1 MKIRMD
7 KVIRT
12 AVLIAVSVVTIIPI
26 LYTISA
32 SFKTNTEIIL
42 GGARLLPE
50 EFTWENYGK
59 AWSMARFDR
68 YTWNSVRM
76 SLVTTAGAVLF
87 TSMSAYVFN
96 RGRFPGR
103 NLLYW
108 LLLSTMFV
116 SAGVI
121 TLFPIL
127 QLMSSIKL
135 NNLFGVSL
143 VQIFTAGAANLF
155 LTIGYL
161 KTINTEIDE
170 AAIIDGCS
178 FVRVYWNIILPLLK
192 PILATVA
199 LLAFR
204 RSWNDYLLPMVMTF
218 GKSANYPLVVGVVQL
233 KSSGGEMASQYNL
246 MMAGTMFS
254 ILPIILIYMS
264 MNRYFISGMTAGA
277 LKG

>member
-96 RGRFPGR
+96 RGRFPGGIFYTAAAVYHVCFR
-103 NLLYW
+103 RRDHA
-108 LLLSTMFV
+108 V
-116 SAGVI
+116 SDPA
-121 TLFPIL
+121 
-127 QLMSSIKL
+127 
-135 NNLFGVSL
+135 
-143 VQIFTAGAANLF
+143 
-155 LTIGYL
+155 
-161 KTINTEIDE
+161 IDE
-170 AAIIDGCS
+170 LHQAKQPVWRFSCADFYG
-178 FVRVYWNIILPLLK
+178 R
-192 PILATVA
+192 
-199 LLAFR
+199 
-204 RSWNDYLLPMVMTF
+204 
-218 GKSANYPLVVGVVQL
+218 
-233 KSSGGEMASQYNL
+233 GGELVFDDRIPENHQYGN
-246 MMAGTMFS
+246 
-254 ILPIILIYMS
+254 
-264 MNRYFISGMTAGA
+264 
-277 LKG
+277 